1 MKIKKDIIILAN
13 GDFPKTKRAVD
24 LLSSDKFLLCCDGSA
39 VEATAHGYVPD
50 LIIGDM
56 DSLTDELKDSYK
68 DKIIQIDDQNSS
80 DLSKALNWA
89 RDNKVESVTLL
100 GADGGGDDHY
110 LGNLFLI
117 LDNSYDFKLKVITNS
132 GQFDIVNNK
141 DFSSY
146 PNQRVSIFCMNK
158 EAKVSSS
165 GLKYELDGYSFDN
178 LYGATLNEATGNSF
192 GVSCD
197 NPDVSILV
205 YRGNEETK

>member
-24 LLSSDKFLLCCDGSA
+24 LLSSDMFLLCCDGSA
-39 VEATAHGYVPD
+39 IEATAYGYFPD

-68 DKIIQIDDQNSS
+68 DKIIEIDDQNSS
-80 DLSKALNWA
+80 DLSKALKWA

-117 LDNSYDFKLKVITNS
+117 LENSYDFKLKIITNS
-132 GQFDIVNNK
+132 GQFDLVNNK
-141 DFSSY
+141 ELSSY
-146 PNQRVSIFCMNK
+146 PNQRVSIFCTNK

-165 GLKYELDGYSFDN
+165 GLKYELKDYNFSN
-178 LYGATLNEATGNSF
+178 LYGATLNEATGKSF

-197 NPDVSILV
+197 DPNVSILV
-205 YRGNEETK
+205 YRGNEKTK

>member
-1 MKIKKDIIILAN
+1 
-13 GDFPKTKRAVD
+13 
-24 LLSSDKFLLCCDGSA
+24 
-39 VEATAHGYVPD
+39 
-50 LIIGDM
+50 M

-89 RDNKVESVTLL
+89 RDNKVELVTLL

-146 PNQRVSIFCMNK
+146 PNQRVSIFCMNR

>member
-24 LLSSDKFLLCCDGSA
+24 LLNSDMFLLCCDGSA
-39 VEATAHGYVPD
+39 VKATAHGYCPD

-68 DKIIQIDDQNSS
+68 DKIIEIKDQNSN
-80 DLSKALNWA
+80 DLSKALSWA

-100 GADGGGDDHY
+100 GADGGSDDHY

-117 LDNSYDFKLKVITNS
+117 LENSYDFKLKVITNS
-132 GQFDIVNNK
+132 GQFDLVNNK
-141 DFSSY
+141 EFSSY

-165 GLKYELDGYSFDN
+165 GLKYELKDYSFNN

-197 NPDVSILV
+197 SPDVSILV